1 MERFLYP
8 PEWKETAEKILLSG
22 KIVLVLGAVDTGKT
36 TLVTFLANYS
46 LGRKEK
52 IVVVDADIG
61 QSDIGPPAT
70 IGLGWVTKEISH
82 LNEIPL
88 DKMYFVGAISPEKNL
103 LPTVVGTKIMVEK
116 ALEQGADLIIIDTT
130 GLVNG
135 EIGRILKR
143 YKIEL
148 IHPDHLLALQR
159 TDELE
164 PVLRSFIHSGIF
176 IHRLPLSSE
185 TRSKSLNERRA
196 LRDKRIQSF
205 FLPSRIQ
212 ELPWE
217 NFSTSRFLFRAGKE
231 LSNRERETLSR
242 LLEDIVIYAERLGNE
257 MLVVTPDLLDERAL
271 LNLKRS
277 TGIGNIVNCLPE
289 HFSQLLVG
297 LADEHHEVLSLGV
310 IKEIDFVRR
319 VVRLLTPWEKPNL
332 VKHIQFSRFKV
343 DLSPFLPHFSF
354 PERGKT

>member
-8 PEWKETAEKILLSG
+8 PEWNDAAEKILLSG
-22 KIVLVLGAVDTGKT
+22 KIVLILGAVDTGKT

-52 IVVVDADIG
+52 VAVVDADIG

-70 IGLGWVTKEISH
+70 IGLGWVTKKISS

-88 DKMYFVGAISPEKNL
+88 VKMYFVGAVSPERNL

-130 GLVNG
+130 GLVSG
-135 EIGRILKR
+135 EVGRILKR

-164 PVLRSFIHSGIF
+164 PILQSFTPGSIS
-176 IHRLPLSSE
+176 IHRLPLSSG
-185 TRSKSLNERRA
+185 TRNKSLNERRA
-196 LRDKRIQSF
+196 LRDKKIQSY
-205 FLPSRIQ
+205 FLPSRLQ

-217 NFSTSRFLFRAGKE
+217 NFSTSRSLFRAGKE
-231 LSNRERETLSR
+231 LSNRERENLSR
-242 LLEDIVIYAERLGNE
+242 MLEDIVIYAERLGNE
-257 MLVVTPDLLDERAL
+257 MLVVTPDLLNERAL

-277 TGIGNIVNCLPE
+277 MGIENIVNCSPE
-289 HFSQLLVG
+289 HFSQLLVA
-297 LADEHHEVLSLGV
+297 LADKHHEVLSLGV
-310 IKEIDFVRR
+310 IKEIDFVHR
-319 VVRLLTPWEKPNL
+319 VLRLLTPWEKPDL
-332 VKHIQFSRFKV
+332 AKHIQFSRFKV
-343 DLSPFLPHFSF
+343 DISPFF
-354 PERGKT
+354 PPSRKEE